1 MQIARLQQRALISA
15 DTDFGELPARSHESE
30 ASVVL
35 FRGDDVDPAVLAPT
49 LLANLD
55 QLDEALTAGAIV
67 VILDDRIRARRL
79 PIGGGDEP

>member
-35 FRGDDVDPAVLAPT
+35 FRGDDVDPAVLP
-49 LLANLD
+49 
-55 QLDEALTAGAIV
+55 QLCW
-67 VILDDRIRARRL
+67 RIWINSTRR
-79 PIGGGDEP
+79 